1 MSERPHAGRR
11 AEVALG
17 LLSVASYAVHA
28 WHFVVRRQEANL
40 LWFCHV
46 AALAVG
52 LALLARLPTLNA
64 IGVLWLCVGIPCW
77 LLYLATGGELM
88 AGSVLTHGVGF
99 GAGLFG
105 VRRLGLP
112 EGAWWKAMLALAL
125 VFALTRVVTPPAA
138 NVNLAFAV
146 WPGWEPW
153 FPSYFAYIAILTAV
167 STVVFLIVAWT
178 LRRSGFAAPT
188 RER

>member
-1 MSERPHAGRR
+1 VTARSDAGRR

-17 LLSVASYAVHA
+17 LLSLASFAVHA

-40 LWFCHV
+40 LWFCHL

-52 LALLARLPTLNA
+52 VALLARAPTWNA
-64 IGVLWLCVGIPCW
+64 IGLLWLCVGIPCW
-77 LLYLATGGELM
+77 LLYLASGGELM

-112 EGAWWKAMLALAL
+112 AGAWWKAVLALAL
-125 VFALTRVVTPPAA
+125 VFALTRAVTPPAA
-138 NVNLAFAV
+138 NVNLAFAI
-146 WPGWEPW
+146 WPGWETW
-153 FPSYFAYIAILTAV
+153 FPSHVAYIAVLTVASIAV
-167 STVVFLIVAWT
+167 FVAVTWT

-188 RER
+188 GER